1 MTRGEIDFLQQ
12 VESLQAREGNMAG
25 DVSGK
30 GDLEEERLKWQME
43 METLRRELNAG
54 FDAERE
60 EWERERRALE
70 SDVGVLREKV
80 VTLESH
86 DKVTELEQV
95 LAKSQSRWIRVIAMA
110 T

>member
-1 MTRGEIDFLQQ
+1 
-12 VESLQAREGNMAG
+12 MAE

-30 GDLEEERLKWQME
+30 GDLEEEKLKWQME

-60 EWERERRALE
+60 VWERERRALE
-70 SDVGVLREKV
+70 TDVGVLRERV

-86 DKVTELEQV
+86 DKVTELEQA
-95 LAKSQSRWIRVIAMA
+95 LTKSQTRWM
-110 T
+110 